1 MSVAAAGEVVLDV
14 LRVGGGELVLTA
26 AQLGA
31 ERGERAGGQV
41 GVEVGDHA
49 DGVRQAVAVLEG
61 RAALVVDEHEV
72 DLVGAVAHRQRGD
85 ERLQELGLA
94 GAGGAG
100 DEAVRAVGADVE
112 LEGPVVGLP
121 DHRLRRTAEAGP
133 ALEQPPC
140 VGLLQP
146 EDLQQPA
153 GAGQRA
159 GEVLGGDV
167 ADRGERAGE
176 PLEPQVLDQVGTDRV
191 DGPLAGDLEVE
202 LVAVPAGD
210 GAALLRELAHGLV
223 EAEEEDAARG
233 PLLEQRDHPRRHPDL
248 AGAVEDDDAAGQAGP
263 LLLLEL
269 PARLELGQ
277 QAAGLEGLGVVVGG
291 QPHRARVVLGGA
303 GVRQPLDPV
312 PRRGRVGA
320 GQHRQGDVGGT
331 VHRGH
336 LRDRPH
342 RHGARLA
349 RPGRRSRRRRP
360 SGT

>member
-1 MSVAAAGEVVLDV
+1 MPEPVVPATRPCGPSDLMSSSKGPSLDSPITAFVV
-14 LRVGGGELVLTA
+14 RPRR
-26 AQLGA
+26 AQ
-31 ERGERAGGQV
+31 RSSSRRASGCSSRRTSSSRLAPGS
-41 GVEVGDHA
+41 
-49 DGVRQAVAVLEG
+49 VLERSSVETSRIGASARAIRWSHRSSTRSG
-61 RAALVVDEHEV
+61 RIASTVRSPVTS
-72 DLVGAVAHRQRGD
+72 
-85 ERLQELGLA
+85 RLSWS
-94 GAGGAG
+94 
-100 DEAVRAVGADVE
+100 
-112 LEGPVVGLP
+112 PS
-121 DHRLRRTAEAGP
+121 
-133 ALEQPPC
+133 
-140 VGLLQP
+140 
-146 EDLQQPA
+146 QPA
-153 GAGQRA
+153 TVRHSSGQLTHR
-159 GEVLGGDV
+159 
-167 ADRGERAGE
+167 
-176 PLEPQVLDQVGTDRV
+176 
-191 DGPLAGDLEVE
+191 
-202 LVAVPAGD
+202 
-210 GAALLRELAHGLV
+210 LV

-291 QPHRARVVLGGA
+291 QPHRARVVLGGT

-342 RHGARLA
+342 RHGTSLA